1 MSRSSPA
8 ISSSRPHGSGGRG
21 ERGSVSI
28 ELVILLPAL
37 FALMFLGMQAALF
50 YHART
55 TAIAAAEEGARAAGA
70 QHGLTSDGIAAAN
83 AFINEVGGDGVLQ
96 NISTTVSRTAT
107 TATVT
112 VTGFS
117 LSVIPGWH
125 VRITQTATVPVERL
139 TDPVSASSAAGAP

>member
-1 MSRSSPA
+1 MSRSRPA
-8 ISSSRPHGSGGRG
+8 TSSSRFQRHD

-37 FALMFLGMQAALF
+37 FAVMFLGMQAALF

-55 TAIAAAEEGARAAGA
+55 VAIAAAQEGARAAGTE
-70 QHGLTSDGIAAAN
+70 QGRESDGVTAAN
-83 AFINEVGGDGVLQ
+83 AFIDEAGGRDVL
-96 NISTTVSRTAT
+96 IGTSTTASRTAT

-117 LSVIPGWH
+117 LSVIPGWN
-125 VRITQTATVPVERL
+125 VRITQSATVPVERV
-139 TDPVSASSAAGAP
+139 TAP

>member
-8 ISSSRPHGSGGRG
+8 TSGSHHHRRGGRE
-21 ERGSVSI
+21 ERGSASI

-55 TAIAAAEEGARAAGA
+55 TAIAAAQEGARAAGA
-70 QHGLTSDGIAAAN
+70 EHGRTADGTAAAT
-83 AFINEVGGDGVLQ
+83 AFINQAGGDSVLQ
-96 NISTTVSRTAT
+96 NASTTVSRTAT

-125 VRITQTATVPVERL
+125 VRTTQTATVPIERL
-139 TDPVSASSAAGAP
+139 TDPVPAGSTAGAP

>member
-8 ISSSRPHGSGGRG
+8 TSSSHPRGSGRG

-55 TAIAAAEEGARAAGA
+55 TAIAAAQEGARAAGSE
-70 QHGLTSDGIAAAN
+70 HGRLSDGTAAAT
-83 AFINEVGGDGVLQ
+83 AFIDEAGGDGVLQ
-96 NISTTVSRTAT
+96 NTSTTVSRTAT
-107 TATVT
+107 IATVT

-139 TDPVSASSAAGAP
+139 TDVTAAGTP